1 MQSSINLGLSC
12 KSARK
17 SAKLTLA
24 GLSARTGIP
33 IRSLVRLEAGDLNAP
48 IGRVLAVLESLG
60 FGLEVVPLTR
70 PTLES
75 LSALYAEDDE
85 PVRDVSKSR

>member
-1 MQSSINLGLSC
+1 MQSSIKLGLSC

-24 GLSARTGIP
+24 DLSARTGIP
-33 IRSLVRLEAGDLNAP
+33 TRSLVRLEAGDPHAP
-48 IGRVLAVLESLG
+48 MGRVLAVLESLG

-75 LSALYAEDDE
+75 LGALYAEGDE
-85 PVRDVSKSR
+85 PIREPR

>member
-1 MQSSINLGLSC
+1 MQSSTDLGHSC

-24 GLSARTGIP
+24 DLSACTGIP
-33 IRSLVRLEAGDLNAP
+33 TRSLIRLEAGDPNAP
-48 IGRVLAVLESLG
+48 MGRVLAVLQSLG
-60 FGLEVVPLTR
+60 LGLEVVSLTR

-75 LSALYAEDDE
+75 LSTLYAEDE
-85 PVRDVSKSR
+85 RPIRHSP